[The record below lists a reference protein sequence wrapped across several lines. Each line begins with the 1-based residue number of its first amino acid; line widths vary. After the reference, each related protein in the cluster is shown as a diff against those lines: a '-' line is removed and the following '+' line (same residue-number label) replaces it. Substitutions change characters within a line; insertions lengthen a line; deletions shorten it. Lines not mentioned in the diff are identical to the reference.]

1 MLVSHAVMVRESA
14 YGGGERAAHAHAKE
28 GRVTFVLEEGLAG
41 GALRVLVHAEVPLSR
56 REVEV

>member
-1 MLVSHAVMVRESA
+1 
-14 YGGGERAAHAHAKE
+14 
-28 GRVTFVLEEGLAG
+28 VTFVLEEGLAG